1 MITYDYLHAIGQD
14 SHRFVPVDECGQP
27 VNPHDNRNLVLGG
40 YVIPGERPLM
50 ANSDGDVMLHA
61 LTNAISGITCVNV
74 LGEKADSLC
83 LEKGIKDSRKYV
95 ELALSS
101 LTNGHISHVS
111 FSIECKSP
119 KLAAHIE
126 SIRASVAEIL
136 MLSPGSVGI
145 TATSGEGLS
154 SFGNGEGIMVFC
166 SITVKRAISHFSE
179 SQPTEDPLV
188 L

>member
-1 MITYDYLHAIGQD
+1 MIIYDFIHAIGQD
-14 SHRFVPVDECGQP
+14 SHRVVQIDEYGKP
-27 VNPHDNRNLVLGG
+27 VNPHDNQQLVLGG
-40 YVIPGERPLM
+40 YVIPGERPLI
-50 ANSDGDVMLHA
+50 ANSDGDVLLHA

-74 LGEKADSLC
+74 LGEKADRLC

-101 LTNGHISHVS
+101 LTDGVISHVS

-119 KLAAHIE
+119 RLAGHIE
-126 SIRASVAEIL
+126 NIRSSVAKIL
-136 MLSPGSVGI
+136 MISPGSVGI

-166 SITVKRAISHFSE
+166 SVTVRRVFGDFSE
-179 SQPTEDPLV
+179 GQPTEDLPAL
-188 L
+188 